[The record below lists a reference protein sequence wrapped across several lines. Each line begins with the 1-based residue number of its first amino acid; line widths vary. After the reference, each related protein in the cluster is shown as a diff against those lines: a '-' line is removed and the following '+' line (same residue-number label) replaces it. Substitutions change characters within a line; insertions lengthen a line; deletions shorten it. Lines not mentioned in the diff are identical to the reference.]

1 MPRLPAMLLAALAGT
16 AHAPWGG
23 MDQNLLDCEY
33 DLPQHACPTC
43 EGAPLG
49 LAGGMPDAVVALTPR
64 CIEAE
69 GGCCEHDGFEYF
81 LKASL
86 ARYQSGNVVSF
97 FYPGKAD
104 MVSWVARDDAM
115 AGGREDRGSIS
126 APGRC
131 VWSNDWTVRPPAR
144 RVTRAR
150 PPRDVD
156 LTPVRARS
164 GGDCSLPLHTGA
176 AAVASAA
183 ALAARAATVATVA
196 TEPAAAAVGAAA
208 AAVGAVVAAMVLRAR
223 AATAAAAAQLLRDP
237 ELLVC
242 AGGGRGGDG
251 RALRPERGGSRLHR

>member
-144 RVTRAR
+144 RVTRL
-150 PPRDVD
+150 PRDAD
-156 LTPVRARS
+156 LTPVRARVYRRR
-164 GGDCSLPLHTGA
+164 LLA
-176 AAVASAA
+176 AASYRRRRRR
-183 ALAARAATVATVA
+183 LRGRSRRQGGHRRHHRHRTRRSRRRIRHRTRLSRRRRHGSTRSSRRRRRGRAATT
-196 TEPAAAAVGAAA
+196 
-208 AAVGAVVAAMVLRAR
+208 
-223 AATAAAAAQLLRDP
+223 
-237 ELLVC
+237 
-242 AGGGRGGDG
+242 
-251 RALRPERGGSRLHR
+251 

>member
-104 MVSWVARDDAM
+104 MVSWVARDDA
-115 AGGREDRGSIS
+115 DC
-126 APGRC
+126 RC
-131 VWSNDWTVRPPAR
+131 SKWRWLRFDMNSSCSPKRPAQSSSR
-144 RVTRAR
+144 CESTGCHCA
-150 PPRDVD
+150 
-156 LTPVRARS
+156 LTP
-164 GGDCSLPLHTGA
+164 
-176 AAVASAA
+176 
-183 ALAARAATVATVA
+183 
-196 TEPAAAAVGAAA
+196 
-208 AAVGAVVAAMVLRAR
+208 
-223 AATAAAAAQLLRDP
+223 
-237 ELLVC
+237 
-242 AGGGRGGDG
+242 
-251 RALRPERGGSRLHR
+251 

>member
-1 MPRLPAMLLAALAGT
+1 MPRLLAVLLAALAGT

-49 LAGGMPDAVVALTPR
+49 LAGGMPDAVAALTPR

-115 AGGREDRGSIS
+115 AGGREDRGGARVAADLAGPRRGAVEGAGGGDGDPAGRLRQCQGLALRSLARQPRHGHPAVPGHDGLGGGLLAGRGLQAGRDERVPAEAGRQVRQVRPARRGELL
-126 APGRC
+126 APGRQE
-131 VWSNDWTVRPPAR
+131 D
-144 RVTRAR
+144 
-150 PPRDVD
+150 
-156 LTPVRARS
+156 
-164 GGDCSLPLHTGA
+164 GGVESQAH
-176 AAVASAA
+176 
-183 ALAARAATVATVA
+183 
-196 TEPAAAAVGAAA
+196 
-208 AAVGAVVAAMVLRAR
+208 
-223 AATAAAAAQLLRDP
+223 
-237 ELLVC
+237 ELSC
-242 AGGGRGGDG
+242 A
-251 RALRPERGGSRLHR
+251 

>member
-49 LAGGMPDAVVALTPR
+49 LAGGMPDAVAALTPR

-144 RVTRAR
+144 RVTRTR
-150 PPRDVD
+150 PPAARRRPH
-156 LTPVRARS
+156 TRARAS
-164 GGDCSLPLHTGA
+164 TGGDCSLPLHTGA

-183 ALAARAATVATVA
+183 ALAARAATVATIA
-196 TEPAAAAVGAAA
+196 TEPAGAAVGS
-208 AAVGAVVAAMVLRAR
+208 
-223 AATAAAAAQLLRDP
+223 ATEP
-237 ELLVC
+237 V
-242 AGGGRGGDG
+242 
-251 RALRPERGGSRLHR
+251 

>member
-49 LAGGMPDAVVALTPR
+49 LAGGMPDAVAALTPR

-144 RVTRAR
+144 RVTRT
-150 PPRDVD
+150 
-156 LTPVRARS
+156 LY
-164 GGDCSLPLHTGA
+164 
-176 AAVASAA
+176 
-183 ALAARAATVATVA
+183 
-196 TEPAAAAVGAAA
+196 
-208 AAVGAVVAAMVLRAR
+208 M
-223 AATAAAAAQLLRDP
+223 
-237 ELLVC
+237 
-242 AGGGRGGDG
+242 
-251 RALRPERGGSRLHR
+251 